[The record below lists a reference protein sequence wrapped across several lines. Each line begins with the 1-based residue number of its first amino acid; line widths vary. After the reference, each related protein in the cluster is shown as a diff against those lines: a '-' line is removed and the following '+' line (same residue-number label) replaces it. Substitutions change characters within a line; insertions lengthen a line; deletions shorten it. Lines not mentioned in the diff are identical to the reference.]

1 MNRVPKVNLADPS
14 VEPSDEQLHML
25 MTAVRDKVVARR
37 KAADANF
44 FEEMKRVIREHPAEE
59 RQPRDTNDPGS

>member
-25 MTAVRDKVVARR
+25 MIAVRDKVVARR
-37 KAADANF
+37 EAADANF
-44 FEEMKRVIREHPAEE
+44 FEEMKRAIRGHTAKE
-59 RQPRDTNDPGS
+59 RQTHETNDPGS